1 LNTVEQIYKD
11 FQNASGCKN
20 RIDKKEF
27 RRLYK
32 EMYSH
37 GQQQTN
43 IAPFFTD
50 HDLDKM
56 SDHVFDNYD
65 FDGSGLTFEGSQFYL
80 VQKRRKSFHFFSK
93 NLLKSI

>member
-1 LNTVEQIYKD
+1 MNTVEQIYKD

-65 FDGSGLTFEGSQFYL
+65 FDGSGLTFEGP
-80 VQKRRKSFHFFSK
+80 
-93 NLLKSI
+93 